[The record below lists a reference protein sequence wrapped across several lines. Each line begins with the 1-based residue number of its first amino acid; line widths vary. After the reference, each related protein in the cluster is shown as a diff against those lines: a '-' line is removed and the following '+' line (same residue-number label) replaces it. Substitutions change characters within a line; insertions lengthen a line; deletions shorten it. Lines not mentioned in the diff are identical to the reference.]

1 MPLARPCHVFLHLA
15 LAVVFAAPTT
25 GLTRGDPAALCHDAA
40 ARAAADT
47 GVPLDVLLAIAT
59 VETGRNDR
67 PWPWTVNFGG
77 EGRWFDSAA
86 EAAASV
92 DEAVQQGA
100 TNIDLGCFQLN
111 YRWHAEAFGSIDDML
126 DPARNAVYAAE
137 YLSKHY
143 AETGD
148 WALAAAAYHS
158 GTPEYARIYQDKFET
173 TYARLSSE
181 PLSDAPVADDILAD
195 APRHNS
201 FPLLVAGS
209 QGQNGSLFS
218 AASGGRPLI
227 GAP

>member
-1 MPLARPCHVFLHLA
+1 MPLARLRHVILALA
-15 LAVVFAAPTT
+15 LAVAFAAPNP
-25 GLTRGDPAALCHDAA
+25 GLTRGDPAALCQDAA

-47 GVPLDVLLAIAT
+47 GVPLDVLLTIAT

-92 DEAVQQGA
+92 DEALRTGA

-158 GTPEYARIYQDKFET
+158 SSPENARIYQDKFET

-181 PLSDAPVADDILAD
+181 PLSEAPVADYIPAD

-209 QGQNGSLFS
+209 QGLNGSLFS
-218 AASGGRPLI
+218 ASSGGRPLI